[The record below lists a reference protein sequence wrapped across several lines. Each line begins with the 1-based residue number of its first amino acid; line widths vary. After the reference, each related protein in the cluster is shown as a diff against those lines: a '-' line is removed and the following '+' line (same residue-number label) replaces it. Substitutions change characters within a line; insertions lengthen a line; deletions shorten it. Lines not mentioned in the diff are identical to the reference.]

1 MEQQFRR
8 FAKTLHTAIQ
18 KKFNENA
25 LEISTKSENDF
36 GQKLSAFV
44 LKLDGVLLECV
55 FQSSK
60 VFENGGPYLDLLNVS
75 TKEAKRDERLRSSGR
90 LTAFEYGGNR
100 WATEPKSAFYDYI
113 YIKSALASFTPE
125 ELKVLD
131 DYVWFAD
138 IEFNPCKS
146 INSQA
151 RSVALLKALIADKA
165 QNTLDYPDKWLQY
178 HKKKSRFSY

>member
-1 MEQQFRR
+1 M
-8 FAKTLHTAIQ
+8 
-18 KKFNENA
+18 
-25 LEISTKSENDF
+25 
-36 GQKLSAFV
+36 
-44 LKLDGVLLECV
+44 
-55 FQSSK
+55 
-60 VFENGGPYLDLLNVS
+60 NVS

-90 LTAFEYGGNR
+90 LTAFEYGGKR

-151 RSVALLKALIADKA
+151 RSVALLKAVIADKA
-165 QNTLDYPDKWLQY
+165 QNTLDYPDKCLQY